1 MVEFSLKN
9 LGISVEGRKF
19 ECFFQFC
26 HKMFLSPLKLT
37 KLPSSTPFSYR
48 ALLMSWLL
56 WGVEK
61 VISPELVLGDVDYN
75 FISRDEE
82 VVNLLKKDPLRW
94 HGGTKVR
101 DSEAKINDGSLLH
114 STKKTSNHESTYRD
128 FLESRINI
136 RPAQFFQKYLPHFFW
151 LLLINSEVE
160 NP

>member
-1 MVEFSLKN
+1 
-9 LGISVEGRKF
+9 
-19 ECFFQFC
+19 
-26 HKMFLSPLKLT
+26 
-37 KLPSSTPFSYR
+37 
-48 ALLMSWLL
+48 MSWLL

-114 STKKTSNHESTYRD
+114 STKKNPRIANQHTD
-128 FLESRINI
+128 FLEFRSDC
-136 RPAQFFQKYLPHFFW
+136 
-151 LLLINSEVE
+151 
-160 NP
+160 